1 MWGLL
6 NTGFTELHAYG
17 QPGVN
22 AWAMFAAR
30 GRATFFF
37 FSLGVQGW
45 NFSEFMGAAF

>member
-37 FSLGVQGW
+37 FSLGVEGW